1 MAICGV
7 KVRMDGYKTALNGA
21 MFQCCDLP
29 DDSAYPFNLPTTV
42 NTEKT
47 IVSID
52 PVLETRIAKSNA
64 FKIPAFGLN
73 GMLSGL

>member
-21 MFQCCDLP
+21 MFQCCKLP
-29 DDSAYPFNLPTTV
+29 DDSAYPFNLPTTEI
-42 NTEKT
+42 TEIT
-47 IVSID
+47 SDAIE
-52 PVLETRIAKSNA
+52 PFLETRIAKENS

-73 GMLSGL
+73 GMY